1 MKYGLVIFPTDYSIS
16 MPDLARAAE
25 EHGFESLFVTEHTH
39 IPVSRRSPWSGG
51 PELPQHYWHTLDP
64 FVGLTAAA
72 MVTSKLKLG
81 TGVCLVIEHDPIVLA
96 KSVASLDLVSGGR
109 FQFGV
114 GGGWNAEEMED
125 HGTAFDRRWKVLRE
139 RVEAMKVIWTEDVAS
154 YHGEFVDFEP
164 MWAWPKPVQKPHP
177 PILVGGDG
185 EQTLKRVIR
194 YGDEWFPRW
203 GQSGKALKEKLEEL
217 SRLAAEAGRDRPPVS
232 VYGAPPDRARL
243 DQLEELGIDRAV
255 FVLPSE
261 GRDEVLRLVEERAR
275 LLG

>member
-1 MKYGLVIFPTDYSIS
+1 MKYGLVIFATDYSIS

-51 PELPQHYWHTLDP
+51 AELPEHYWHTLDP
-64 FVGLTAAA
+64 FVSLTAAA
-72 MVTSKLKLG
+72 MATTSLKLG

-96 KSVASLDLVSGGR
+96 KSVASLDVVSGGR
-109 FQFGV
+109 FLFGV

-125 HGTAFDRRWKVLRE
+125 HGTPFERRWKVLRE
-139 RVEAMKVIWTEDVAS
+139 RVEAMKVIWTEEAAA

-164 MWAWPKPVQKPHP
+164 MWAWPKPIQKPNP

-194 YGDEWFPRW
+194 YGDGWFPRW
-203 GQSGKALKEKLEEL
+203 IHSGEAMREKLAEL
-217 SRLAAEAGRDRPPVS
+217 SRLAAEAGREPPPVS
-232 VYGAPPDRARL
+232 IYGPPPERGRL
-243 DQLEELGIDRAV
+243 DELEALGVDRAV
-255 FVLPSE
+255 FALPSK
-261 GRDEVLRLVEERAR
+261 GRDEVLRLVEKRAG
-275 LLG
+275 LFS